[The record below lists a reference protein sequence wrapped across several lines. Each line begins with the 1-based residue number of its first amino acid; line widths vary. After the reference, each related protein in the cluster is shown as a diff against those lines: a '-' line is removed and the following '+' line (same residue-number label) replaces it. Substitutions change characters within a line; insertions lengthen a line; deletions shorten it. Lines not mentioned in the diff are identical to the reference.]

1 MKKVFSFCLKKW
13 IFFSGRGVDPPTLI
27 GDKST
32 FNYALPNK
40 RAKITHEKYLSKMS
54 ISELSYTCP
63 KVGETDCRPVDSS
76 HPNVFIKG
84 PNIKIYAL
92 IPFRQ
97 YELKTQYVDYF
108 ESKIKPWLKQIHL
121 RSLYAH
127 SSHTVCFMLLFLL
140 L

>member
-1 MKKVFSFCLKKW
+1 MVLMKKVFFILSEKVDFFC
-13 IFFSGRGVDPPTLI
+13 GRGVDPPTLI
-27 GDKST
+27 GDMSPKKSS
-32 FNYALPNK
+32 FYYALPNK

-54 ISELSYTCP
+54 ISELGHTCP

-97 YELKTQYVDYF
+97 YELK
-108 ESKIKPWLKQIHL
+108 S
-121 RSLYAH
+121 
-127 SSHTVCFMLLFLL
+127 
-140 L
+140 